1 MWFFKVYV
9 HGFFFLGGEKKPYF
23 KGQETLKKGY
33 CAFIY
38 FWIFPGSPILPKDE
52 TFFSR
57 VM

>member
-9 HGFFFLGGEKKPYF
+9 HGFFLGGGEKPYF
-23 KGQETLKKGY
+23 KGRETLKKGY